1 MLKLD
6 THLIYTSS
14 TSSSSASLSCACV
27 RACVRVCV
35 RARARVRAYA
45 CFLLLL
51 LLLDCEEDG
60 TIISV
65 YIMCCLA
72 ILSLHGSWNTDVI
85 SLFHVC
91 FSYIYPLST

>member
-1 MLKLD
+1 M
-6 THLIYTSS
+6 
-14 TSSSSASLSCACV
+14 CVRACV
-27 RACVRVCV
+27 RACVRECV
-35 RARARVRAYA
+35 RACVRACVCVCVCVCARVRAYA

-72 ILSLHGSWNTDVI
+72 ILSLHGSWNTDVM
-85 SLFHVC
+85 SLFDVC
-91 FSYIYPLST
+91 FSYIYLFLYLLNFIA